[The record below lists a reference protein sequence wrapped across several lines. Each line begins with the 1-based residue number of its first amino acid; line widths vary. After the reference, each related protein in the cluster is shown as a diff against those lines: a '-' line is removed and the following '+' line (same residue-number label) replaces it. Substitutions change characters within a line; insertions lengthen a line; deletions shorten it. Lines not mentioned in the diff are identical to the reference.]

1 LPSIAF
7 VDEETFKE
15 LSKLTKNEEASE
27 SKFPEYDFFATALKI
42 GLTTMDLKELT
53 YIDVLKILISFLEDK
68 KGKSNVKKATQ
79 SDIDR
84 LLG

>member
-1 LPSIAF
+1 MPLIAF
-7 VDEETFKE
+7 VDEETFEE
-15 LSKLTKNEEASE
+15 LSKLTKNEKVTE
-27 SKFPEYDFFATALKI
+27 SKFPEYDFVATALKI
-42 GLTTMDLKELT
+42 GLTTTDLKELT

-68 KGKSNVKKATQ
+68 KVKSNVKKATQ